1 MLTPKKKLTRRE
13 MKQDKLVTTWFKLTD
28 YLSEH
33 SREVAMAVGG
43 VVLVVGLFLL
53 YNWMKTRDD
62 LNASEKFVQ
71 ARAEYNKQNYLA
83 AIPLLE
89 QLVNEYSGTQSA
101 GIATIYLANAYMH
114 TKDYANAEKFYKKYL
129 DDVDD
134 DPILSISAAYG
145 LAATHEER
153 GDYTKAAALY
163 EQAASAHDESY
174 RAPELLI
181 SAARCFKQ
189 AGQNEGTRRVLQK
202 LLDKYPKSAL
212 AEEAKLL
219 MAETGQ
225 TSS

>member
-13 MKQDKLVTTWFKLTD
+13 MKQDKLVTTWFKVTD

-33 SREVAMAVGG
+33 SRELTMAVGG
-43 VVLVVGLFLL
+43 GVLVVALFFLF
-53 YNWMKTRDD
+53 NWMKARDE

-71 ARAEYNKQNYLA
+71 ARTEYNKQNYFA

-89 QLVNEYSGTQSA
+89 KFVNEYGGTPSA
-101 GIATIYLANAYMH
+101 GLATIYLANAYMH
-114 TKDYANAEKFYKKYL
+114 NKDYANAEKFYKQYL

-145 LAATHEER
+145 LAATYEER
-153 GDYTKAAALY
+153 GDYAKAAGLY
-163 EQAASAHDESY
+163 EEAASQHDDSY
-174 RAPELLI
+174 RAPQLLI

-189 AGQNEGTRRVLQK
+189 AGQAEGARRALQK
-202 LLDKYPKSAL
+202 LIDKYPKSAL

-219 MAETGQ
+219 MAEAGQ
-225 TSS
+225 ASS

>member
-1 MLTPKKKLTRRE
+1 
-13 MKQDKLVTTWFKLTD
+13 MKQDKLVTTWLKFAD

-33 SREVAMAVGG
+33 TLKLAMAVGG
-43 VVLVVGLFLL
+43 IVLVAGIFFFL
-53 YNWMKTRDD
+53 NWMKTRGE
-62 LNASEKFVQ
+62 LNASEKLVQ
-71 ARAEYNKQNYLA
+71 ARTEYNKQNYVA
-83 AIPLLE
+83 VIPLLE

-153 GDYTKAAALY
+153 GDYAKAAALY
-163 EQAASAHDESY
+163 EQAANEHDESY

-189 AGQNEGTRRVLQK
+189 AGQNEGARRALQK
-202 LLDKYPKSAL
+202 LLDQYPKSAL